1 MFSTASSNV
10 HSLVTTHPTPVQKTI
25 PLLIFVRKYYDGRE
39 LPPAPANRLALTA
52 SGMLPTAKRDH
63 AAPR

>member
-1 MFSTASSNV
+1 MSA
-10 HSLVTTHPTPVQKTI
+10 I
-25 PLLIFVRKYYDGRE
+25 DKYGGRE

-52 SGMLPTAKRDH
+52 SRMLPTAKRDTTFLH